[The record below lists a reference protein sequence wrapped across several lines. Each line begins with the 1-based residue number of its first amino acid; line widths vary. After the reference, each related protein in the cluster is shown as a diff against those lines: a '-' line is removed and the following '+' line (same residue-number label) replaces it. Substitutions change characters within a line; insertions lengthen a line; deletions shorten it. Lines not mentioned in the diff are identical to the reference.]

1 MGNFHLT
8 LSALLWYG
16 GTGWECDA
24 PKESRKKRSG
34 GNGNVQRSA
43 RRAGV
48 QLRRLCHC
56 MDARYFVTLTVDARR
71 CDRYDVA
78 AITRKLSVWAD
89 NQVRRKGLCY
99 ILVPE
104 LHKDGA
110 LHYHG
115 IFNAAWPVVDSGT
128 ISRPGKKRPQRP
140 RGRADRAR
148 WLSDGGHVVYN
159 LPSWPLGFTT
169 AIELYGGR
177 DKTISYVS
185 KYVSKQRTGGKV
197 AGRWYYHGGAFSEP
211 VTEYYDVF
219 LQDLA
224 AENRLEEYHVIDL
237 PEAGYSIGVRG
248 YRKDEE
254 EQP

>member
-78 AITRKLSVWAD
+78 AITRKLSVWAESAR
-89 NQVRRKGLCY
+89 NGPGA
-99 ILVPE
+99 VPI
-104 LHKDGA
+104 G
-110 LHYHG
+110 
-115 IFNAAWPVVDSGT
+115 
-128 ISRPGKKRPQRP
+128 
-140 RGRADRAR
+140 RGGYRMAGM
-148 WLSDGGHVVYN
+148 WFITF
-159 LPSWPLGFTT
+159 P
-169 AIELYGGR
+169 
-177 DKTISYVS
+177 
-185 KYVSKQRTGGKV
+185 
-197 AGRWYYHGGAFSEP
+197 AGRW
-211 VTEYYDVF
+211 
-219 LQDLA
+219 
-224 AENRLEEYHVIDL
+224 DL
-237 PEAGYSIGVRG
+237 PPPLSCTAGVTRRFLMFQST
-248 YRKDEE
+248 
-254 EQP
+254 

>member
-115 IFNAAWPVVDSGT
+115 IFNAALPVVDSGT

-177 DKTISYVS
+177 DKTISYV
-185 KYVSKQRTGGKV
+185 
-197 AGRWYYHGGAFSEP
+197 
-211 VTEYYDVF
+211 
-219 LQDLA
+219 
-224 AENRLEEYHVIDL
+224 
-237 PEAGYSIGVRG
+237 
-248 YRKDEE
+248 
-254 EQP
+254 